1 MILAE
6 YFSFLPYGKY
16 AFYIWFSYLTTL
28 IVIATL
34 FIRTHSIH
42 KNAIKQLRIKYL
54 RERQS

>member
-1 MILAE
+1 MTLAE

-34 FIRTHSIH
+34 FIRTRSIH

-54 RERQS
+54 REG